1 MLPITIPGQELWDEE
16 RMEFSYS
23 KERKLQLEHSL
34 ISISK
39 WESKW
44 KVPFLESQPLTKQQ
58 FIDYV
63 RCMTVNNVDPG
74 DPCYLSLSRSN
85 VKAINDY
92 INDTMTASTFSD
104 RNKKKGQR
112 VVITSERVYAWM
124 AILHIPFS
132 CEKWHFNR
140 LMTLIKACD
149 ALQQPAQKM
158 SKKDEV
164 AQRRALNAQRNARHS
179 RPRR

>member
-1 MLPITIPGQELWDEE
+1 MLPITVPGRELWDEE
-16 RMEFSYS
+16 NNEFLQT
-23 KERKLQLEHSL
+23 KEKKLQLEHSL

-44 KVPFLESQPLTKQQ
+44 KIPFLESQPLTRAQ

-63 RCMTVNNVDPG
+63 RCMTINNVDP
-74 DPCYLSLSRSN
+74 DDDCYLRLDGPIMEKIS
-85 VKAINDY
+85 DY
-92 INDTMTASTFSD
+92 INDTMTASTFPN
-104 RNKKKGQR
+104 RGKKGQR

-124 AILHIPFS
+124 AILQIPFS

-140 LMTLIKACD
+140 LMTLIRACD

-158 SKKDEV
+158 SRKDEA
-164 AQRRALNAQRNARHS
+164 AQRRALNASRNAHHRS
-179 RPRR
+179 RR